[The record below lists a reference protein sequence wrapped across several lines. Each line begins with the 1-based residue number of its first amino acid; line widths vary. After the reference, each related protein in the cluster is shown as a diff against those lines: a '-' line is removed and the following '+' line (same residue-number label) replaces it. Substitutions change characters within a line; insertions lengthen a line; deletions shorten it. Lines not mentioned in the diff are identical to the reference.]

1 MKKIRLI
8 IGMLVF
14 VLGISNSSLSIF
26 AAELDNEN
34 EQKIVSEIG
43 GNLINS
49 EDIPEGVIPIKFS
62 NVEQIQKYLSLAT
75 EMTSEGKF
83 LDLSPKIF
91 NKLYDETNNIIDFSN
106 YNITEAD
113 FTEPTFS
120 NENIANVA
128 VYSNTGVKSKK
139 LSVTAGQS
147 MTLYA
152 KYTYANSK
160 FKSITSVTSSYS
172 GLTIGN
178 KWKTSACITI
188 QNTIAVPEQFVHG
201 TGIGV
206 KNIHAMMHQMHGLC
220 QVNIESDT
228 YSITLKFPVI

>member
-75 EMTSEGKF
+75 EMSSEGKF

-178 KWKTSACITI
+178 KWK
-188 QNTIAVPEQFVHG
+188 Q
-201 TGIGV
+201 
-206 KNIHAMMHQMHGLC
+206 
-220 QVNIESDT
+220 DT
-228 YSITLKFPVI
+228 YSSKITNSGKNLSVTVYGHYDHYILINSSLTHISTSNAKYSASWNY

>member
-1 MKKIRLI
+1 MMCAKSRLH
-8 IGMLVF
+8 LH
-14 VLGISNSSLSIF
+14 VL
-26 AAELDNEN
+26 
-34 EQKIVSEIG
+34 Q
-43 GNLINS
+43 
-49 EDIPEGVIPIKFS
+49 
-62 NVEQIQKYLSLAT
+62 
-75 EMTSEGKF
+75 
-83 LDLSPKIF
+83 
-91 NKLYDETNNIIDFSN
+91 DFSN

-178 KWKTSACITI
+178 KWK
-188 QNTIAVPEQFVHG
+188 Q
-201 TGIGV
+201 
-206 KNIHAMMHQMHGLC
+206 
-220 QVNIESDT
+220 DT
-228 YSITLKFPVI
+228 YSSKITNSGKNLSVTVYGHYDHYILINSSLTHISTSNAKYSASWNY